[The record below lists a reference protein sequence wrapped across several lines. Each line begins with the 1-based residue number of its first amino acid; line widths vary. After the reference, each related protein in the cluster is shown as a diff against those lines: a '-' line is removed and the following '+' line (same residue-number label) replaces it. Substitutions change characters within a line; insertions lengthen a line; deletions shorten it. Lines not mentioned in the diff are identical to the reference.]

1 MPVYKIVHLDS
12 QEVAIEEGVD
22 GRDACFKANWSPDRC
37 EWVEITAE
45 ITELK
50 ESGDM
55 EVVEGEKHGRRQA

>member
-37 EWVEITAE
+37 EWVEITTE
-45 ITELK
+45 IIELK
-50 ESGDM
+50 KK
-55 EVVEGEKHGRRQA
+55 GEK